1 MIEDTMS
8 SSKYVIR
15 IYDTPLIVYSRDV
28 SRLGTVTGKVEWL
41 DDELRRLFPM
51 RLLRSCTYD
60 DVSDWLSS
68 RVIPKNRAFVKQLLN
83 QYGVNAEDAQSII
96 DISKGLSLNDAYWVT
111 PEKFEGTWEDYNLY
125 ENKFDEVLG
134 LVAYTGVTD
143 SQKHK
148 AGLSSEWTT
157 SGSYP
162 KAWRNVGDRVVL
174 YKAGNYPLYEGFAND
189 DLGPFSEY
197 FAAQVAEQAG
207 LTHIPYGLDTWKGHL
222 ASTCEL
228 FTDARHSFV
237 SFYDAT
243 KRSGV
248 PDCLATCALFGEKAL
263 DSYLDMLV
271 FDSIILNDDRHVG
284 NFGFMRDNMT
294 GALVGFAP
302 LFDQNRS
309 LFPTDMDRDLPDWEN
324 KSHFMA
330 PAGSNITFD
339 KLVPSIIT
347 ERQHEWLRKL
357 LEFSPRQD
365 PEHSVSERRLRAIGR
380 LVRYRASEMLR
391 LPCQDIEDVMKTIE
405 KEPNKANEE
414 EQGEMPIVTL
424 GLLQEE
430 DSHKIQENELGIS

>member
-1 MIEDTMS
+1 MS
-8 SSKYVIR
+8 ARKYVIR
-15 IYDTPLIVYSRDV
+15 IYDTPLIVYSREV

-41 DDELRRLFPM
+41 DDELRQLFPM

-60 DVSDWLSS
+60 DVCDWLSS
-68 RVIPKNRAFVKQLLN
+68 RVIPKNRAFFKQLIN

-111 PEKFEGTWEDYNLY
+111 HEDFEGTWEEYNLY

-143 SQKHK
+143 SQKHR

-162 KAWRNVGDRVVL
+162 KAWRNVGNKIML

-197 FAAQVAEQAG
+197 FSAQVAEQAG
-207 LTHIPYGLDTWKGHL
+207 LAHVSYGLDTWKGHL

-228 FTDARHSFV
+228 FNDAQHSFV

-248 PDCLATCALFGEKAL
+248 PDCLATCAMLGEKAL
-263 DSYLDMLV
+263 DNYINMVV
-271 FDSIILNDDRHVG
+271 FDSVIQNDDRHVG
-284 NFGFMRDNMT
+284 NFGFMRDNAT
-294 GALVGFAP
+294 GALVGSAP

-309 LFPTDMDRDLPDWEN
+309 LFPTDMDRDIPDWEG
-324 KSHFMA
+324 KSHSMS

-357 LEFSPRQD
+357 LEFSPRQN
-365 PEHSVSERRLRAIGR
+365 PEHPVSERRLSAIGL
-380 LVRYRASEMLR
+380 LVRNRASEMLR
-391 LPCQDIEDVMKTIE
+391 LPCRSINDVIKTIRE
-405 KEPNKANEE
+405 DPNKANENE
-414 EQGEMPIVTL
+414 RAEMPIIAL
-424 GLLQEE
+424 DLLQEE
-430 DSHKIQENELGIS
+430 DSSKIPESELGIS